1 MLPNQGQDSVCNIT
15 SATVSGQYIV
25 LFKLLYD
32 CSCLSSAF
40 FFFFSQAAIIMGKH
54 VISTNNF
61 CLFVWYLRV
70 CCDVNIYPSF
80 SCLFFPVPSSLPPS
94 WVSILGMHLF
104 GCRFG
109 SERDG
114 DTLPDRKNFD
124 SLLWAIV
131 TVFQV
136 SLSSLPP
143 LPQCCLVV
151 LQACL
156 FLTAC
161 LQSPS

>member
-32 CSCLSSAF
+32 CSSVYPPLFSSF
-40 FFFFSQAAIIMGKH
+40 FHRQGKH

-80 SCLFFPVPSSLPPS
+80 SCLFFPVPSSLPPGSVS
-94 WVSILGMHLF
+94 W
-104 GCRFG
+104 GC
-109 SERDG
+109 
-114 DTLPDRKNFD
+114 
-124 SLLWAIV
+124 I
-131 TVFQV
+131 
-136 SLSSLPP
+136 
-143 LPQCCLVV
+143 CLVV
-151 LQACL
+151 GLGQRETETLYQTGRTLTL
-156 FLTAC
+156 F
-161 LQSPS
+161 SGP